1 VNHIPQPE
9 RRIHLVQGEFRV
21 GDSEDADVA
30 LTTVLGSCVAAC
42 LHDPYV
48 RVGGMNHF
56 LLPGDDQSFNPRDAE
71 RYGAYLME
79 LLVNGL
85 MQLGARRDRLQAKL
99 FGGARVVLGLSDV
112 GRKNGEFAA
121 RFLKYEGIEI
131 VSQDFGGEKG
141 RRLQFWPASGRARRS
156 FITAAATISVQ
167 RVREPVVAGCG
178 DVELFDDAPAERVLR
193 RA

>member
-1 VNHIPQPE
+1 MSHADQLARNIHI
-9 RRIHLVQGEFRV
+9 VQGEYRV
-21 GDSEDADVA
+21 GQGEDLV

-42 LHDPYV
+42 LHDPRA

-56 LLPGDDQSFNPRDAE
+56 LLPGDDRNFDPREAE
-71 RYGAYLME
+71 RYGVHLME

-99 FGGARVVLGLSDV
+99 FGGAKVVRGLSDI
-112 GRKNGEFAA
+112 GRKNAEFAG
-121 RFLKYEGIEI
+121 RFLRYEGIAI
-131 VSQDFGGEKG
+131 VSQDVGGESG

-156 FITAAATISVQ
+156 FVTDAATINVEH
-167 RVREPVVAGCG
+167 VRQAVVRACG
-178 DVELFDDAPAERVLR
+178 DVELFDDAPAERIVR

>member
-1 VNHIPQPE
+1 VSYVPE
-9 RRIHLVQGEFRV
+9 RKIHIVQGEYRV
-21 GDSEDADVA
+21 GDGDDLA

-42 LHDPYV
+42 LHDPSA

-56 LLPGDDQSFNPRDAE
+56 LLPGDDRNFNPRDAE
-71 RYGAYLME
+71 RYGVHLME

-99 FGGARVVLGLSDV
+99 FGGARVVRGLSDV
-112 GRKNGEFAA
+112 GRKNGEFAE
-121 RFLKYEGIEI
+121 RFLRYEGIAI
-131 VSQDFGGEKG
+131 VSQDLGGDRG

-156 FITAAATISVQ
+156 FIGADAIISVEN
-167 RVREPVVAGCG
+167 VREPVAAKFG
-178 DVELFDDAPAERVLR
+178 DVELFGDASVERIAR